1 MGFLKG
7 IWCTALS
14 SINNRWK
21 KLFDSNEVFGAIL
34 TDLSKTFDRICHD
47 LLDTKLNA
55 YSALSLP
62 ALKVTQD
69 YLLNQKQRTKTGP
82 PYSTWCSYIWC
93 SSGIDFRTPI
103 V

>member
-62 ALKVTQD
+62 ALK
-69 YLLNQKQRTKTGP
+69 TKNKN
-82 PYSTWCSYIWC
+82 W
-93 SSGIDFRTPI
+93 TPI
-103 V
+103 QCMVFLYLVFLRDRF